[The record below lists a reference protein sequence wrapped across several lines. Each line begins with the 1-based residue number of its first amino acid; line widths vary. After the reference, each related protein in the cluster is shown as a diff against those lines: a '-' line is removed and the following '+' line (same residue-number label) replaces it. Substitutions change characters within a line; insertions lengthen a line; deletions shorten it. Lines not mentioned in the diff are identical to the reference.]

1 MAKPNWLTIDPI
13 SGSGN
18 GTVDFSTSAP
28 HTGRTARTGVATFKA
43 AGVNDIPKT
52 VNQAGKP
59 EFITMQSSASAGK
72 AGGNVTISG
81 TSNSSKLNFTLGTG
95 TLNISLPTK
104 YTANSVE
111 TSNNVAIA
119 GDPGANAQFSFSI
132 TISVPANTTVTS
144 LSKQIICTAAGGQK
158 ATCTLTQSAGDPTL
172 RVTPETIELSWEG
185 TAVSAQVVSN
195 TDWTVE

>member
-1 MAKPNWLTIDPI
+1 MAKPNWLTIDPT

-18 GTVDFSTSAP
+18 GTVDFSTSTP
-28 HTGRTARTGVATFKA
+28 HTGRTARTGMVTFKA
-43 AGVNDIPKT
+43 AGVKDIPKT

-81 TSNSSKLNFTLGTG
+81 TGNSSKLNFTLGTG

-104 YTANSVE
+104 YTANSIE

-119 GDPGANAQFSFSI
+119 GDPGANTQFSFSI
-132 TISVPANTTVTS
+132 IISVPANTTVTS

-172 RVTPETIELSWEG
+172 QVTPETIELSWGG

>member
-1 MAKPNWLTIDPI
+1 MAKPNWLTIDPTF
-13 SGSGN
+13 GSGN
-18 GTVDFSTSAP
+18 GTVDFSTSTP
-28 HTGRTARTGVATFKA
+28 HTGRTARTGIATFKA
-43 AGVNDIPKT
+43 AGVEDIPKT
-52 VNQAGKP
+52 VNQAGKS

-144 LSKQIICTAAGGQK
+144 LSKQIVCTAAGGQK
-158 ATCTLTQSAGDPTL
+158 AICTLTQSAGDPTL
-172 RVTPETIELSWEG
+172 QVTPGIIELSWEG
-185 TAVSAQVVSN
+185 TAVSVQVVSN

>member
-1 MAKPNWLTIDPI
+1 MAKPNWLTINPT

-18 GTVDFSTSAP
+18 GTVDFSTSTP
-28 HTGRTARTGVATFKA
+28 HTGRTARTGIATFKA
-43 AGVNDIPKT
+43 AGVEDIPKT

-59 EFITMQSSASAGK
+59 EFVTMQSSASAGK

-104 YTANSVE
+104 YKANSVE

-172 RVTPETIELSWEG
+172 QVTPKTIELSWEG

>member
-1 MAKPNWLTIDPI
+1 MAKPNWLTINPT

-18 GTVDFSTSAP
+18 GTVDFSTSTP
-28 HTGRTARTGVATFKA
+28 HTGRIARTGIATFKA
-43 AGVNDIPKT
+43 AGVEDIPKT

-158 ATCTLTQSAGDPTL
+158 ATCTLTQSAGDPIL
-172 RVTPETIELSWEG
+172 QVTPKTIELGWEG
-185 TAVSAQVVSN
+185 TAVSAQVISN

>member
-1 MAKPNWLTIDPI
+1 MAKPNWLTIDPT

-18 GTVDFSTSAP
+18 GTVDFSTSTP
-28 HTGRTARTGVATFKA
+28 HTGRTARTGIVTFKA
-43 AGVNDIPKT
+43 AGVEDIPKT

-59 EFITMQSSASAGK
+59 EFIIMQSSASAGK

-104 YTANSVE
+104 YTANSVQ
-111 TSNNVAIA
+111 TGNNATIA

-132 TISVPANTTVTS
+132 IISVPANITVTS

-158 ATCTLTQSAGDPTL
+158 AICTLTQSAGDPTL
-172 RVTPETIELSWEG
+172 QVTPETIKLSWEG

>member
-1 MAKPNWLTIDPI
+1 MAKPNWLTIDPT

-18 GTVDFSTSAP
+18 GTVDFSTSTP
-28 HTGRTARTGVATFKA
+28 HTGRTARTGIATFKA
-43 AGVNDIPKT
+43 AGVEDIPKT

-111 TSNNVAIA
+111 TNNNVAIV

-132 TISVPANTTVTS
+132 IISVPANTTVTS
-144 LSKQIICTAAGGQK
+144 LSKQIICTAVGGQK

-172 RVTPETIELSWEG
+172 QVTPETIELSWAG

>member
-1 MAKPNWLTIDPI
+1 MAKPNWLTIDPT

-18 GTVDFSTSAP
+18 GTVDFSTSTP
-28 HTGRTARTGVATFKA
+28 HTGRTARTGIATFKA
-43 AGVNDIPKT
+43 AGVEDIPKT

-111 TSNNVAIA
+111 TNNNVVIA
-119 GDPGANAQFSFSI
+119 GDPGANAQFNFSI
-132 TISVPANTTVTS
+132 IISVPANTTVTS

-172 RVTPETIELSWEG
+172 QVTPETIELSWEG
-185 TAVSAQVVSN
+185 TAVSVRVVSN

>member
-1 MAKPNWLTIDPI
+1 MAKPNWLTIDPT

-18 GTVDFSTSAP
+18 GTVDFSTASP

-43 AGVNDIPKT
+43 AGVDDIPKT

-59 EFITMQSSASAGK
+59 EFIQMQSSASAGK
-72 AGGNVTISG
+72 TNVTITG

-95 TLNISLPTK
+95 TLVIKLPAK
-104 YTANSVE
+104 YTANSVQ
-111 TSNNVAIA
+111 TDNNVAIA
-119 GDPGANAQFSFSI
+119 GDPGANAQFNFSI

-158 ATCTLTQSAGDPTL
+158 AICTLTQSAGDPTL
-172 RVTPETIELSWEG
+172 QVTPETIELSWEG
-185 TAVSAQVVSN
+185 TAVSAQVISN

>member
-1 MAKPNWLTIDPI
+1 MAKPNWLTIDPA

-18 GTVDFSTSAP
+18 GTVDFSTSTP
-28 HTGRTARTGVATFKA
+28 HTGRTARTGIATFKA
-43 AGVNDIPKT
+43 AGVEDIPKT

-104 YTANSVE
+104 YTANSIE

-119 GDPGANAQFSFSI
+119 GDPGANTQFSFSI
-132 TISVPANTTVTS
+132 TISVPANITVTS

-172 RVTPETIELSWEG
+172 QVTPETIELSWEG
-185 TAVSAQVVSN
+185 TAVSAKVVSN

>member
-1 MAKPNWLTIDPI
+1 MAKPNWLIIDPT

-18 GTVDFSTSAP
+18 GTVDFSTASP

-43 AGVNDIPKT
+43 AGVDDIPKT
-52 VNQAGKP
+52 VNQAGKL
-59 EFITMQSSASAGK
+59 EFMQMQSSASAGK
-72 AGGNVTISG
+72 TGGNVTITG

-95 TLNISLPTK
+95 TLVITLPTK
-104 YTANSVE
+104 YTANSVQ
-111 TSNNVAIA
+111 TDNNVAIA

-158 ATCTLTQSAGDPTL
+158 AICTLTQSAGDPTL
-172 RVTPETIELSWEG
+172 QVTPETIELGWEG
-185 TAVSAQVVSN
+185 TAVSAQVISN

>member
-1 MAKPNWLTIDPI
+1 M
-13 SGSGN
+13 
-18 GTVDFSTSAP
+18 
-28 HTGRTARTGVATFKA
+28 ATFKA
-43 AGVNDIPKT
+43 AGVDDIPKT

-59 EFITMQSSASAGK
+59 EFIQMQSFASAGK
-72 AGGNVTISG
+72 TGGNVTITG

-95 TLNISLPTK
+95 TLVITLPTK
-104 YTANSVE
+104 YTANSVQ
-111 TSNNVAIA
+111 TDNNVAIV

-172 RVTPETIELSWEG
+172 QVTPETIELGWEG
-185 TAVSAQVVSN
+185 TAVSAQVISN